1 MLAIWFLILLPFL
14 NTAWTSGSSQFTY
27 CWSLAWRILSITLL
41 ACEMRVIVRLL
52 ATTPHPPTEQM
63 THKLE
68 NNYSKEVL
76 TLLQKFWSPQQ
87 ISKSGDLA
95 KGLRTIGN
103 LICRPVG
110 FDYRTSMGLEKQT
123 LGGHKQNLMHTKTQ
137 EKGAVTPQKAETDF
151 PVSVQESP
159 VEAWVHSQRHCI

>member
-1 MLAIWFLILLPFL
+1 M
-14 NTAWTSGSSQFTY
+14 
-27 CWSLAWRILSITLL
+27 L
-41 ACEMRVIVRLL
+41 ACEMRVIVALL
-52 ATTPHPPTEQM
+52 ATTTTPTEQM

-76 TLLQKFWSPQQ
+76 TLLQKSWSPQQ
-87 ISKSGDLA
+87 ISQSGDLA
-95 KGLRTIGN
+95 KGLRTTGN

-123 LGGHKQNLMHTKTQ
+123 LGGHRQNLMHTKTQ

-151 PVSVQESP
+151 PASVQESP